1 MNEVPGVSSHI
12 RAGPTPLLV
21 MAPDTRPWAWEHQ
34 PGHTGDTLTRGI
46 RKLCKYVQH
55 KKRIFIDFS
64 CSFSKCKV
72 LLQHGYI
79 GVIMQ
84 LLCHLHYQP

>member
-1 MNEVPGVSSHI
+1 MNDMNEVPGVSSHI

-34 PGHTGDTLTRGI
+34 PGHTGDTLV
-46 RKLCKYVQH
+46 LEESENYVN
-55 KKRIFIDFS
+55 KRIFIDFI

-79 GVIMQ
+79 AVIMQ